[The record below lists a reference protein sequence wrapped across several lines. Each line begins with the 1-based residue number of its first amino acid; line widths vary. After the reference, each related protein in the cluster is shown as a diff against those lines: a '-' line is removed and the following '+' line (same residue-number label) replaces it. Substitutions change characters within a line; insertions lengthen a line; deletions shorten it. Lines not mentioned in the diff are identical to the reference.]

1 MNRKYTREAYLNL
14 VRDIRSKLPGVT
26 LSSDF
31 IVGFCGET
39 DEQFEDTLKLMDE
52 VKYE

>member
-1 MNRKYTREAYLNL
+1 MNRKYTKEAYLSL
-14 VRDIRSKLPGVT
+14 IKKIRQIIPGVA

-39 DEQFEDTLKLMDE
+39 DEQFEDTLDL
-52 VKYE
+52 VR

>member
-1 MNRKYTREAYLNL
+1 MNWLYTKEAYLEL
-14 VRDIRSKLPGVT
+14 VENIWSKIKDVS

-39 DEQFEDTLKLMDE
+39 NE
-52 VKYE
+52 